1 MKFSPWSSP
10 DASEIVAWIVTA
22 FAVMALVNL
31 LSGSVP
37 LERPRTP
44 DYVRDHRR

>member
-1 MKFSPWSSP
+1 MKLSRWNAQ
-10 DASEIVAWIVTA
+10 DVSEIVAWIVTA

-37 LERPRTP
+37 IGLPHTP
-44 DYVRDHRR
+44 DYVRDHRK